1 MSENI
6 YSAANGSTVQENPL
20 FDEQLVRSWVVN
32 MLSVLDDNLPEN
44 TKKTVLNSCAAIH
57 YHAIHM
63 DELVLQYRGNL
74 TGFIALIAEKWQWKV
89 DYDAEA
95 RLIIA
100 DENKPECVCP
110 VARLGPGPV
119 SGVLCY
125 CSEGFAERMFSG
137 VVDGPVQARVVRSI
151 LRGDK
156 SCIYQIRIL

>member
-6 YSAANGSTVQENPL
+6 DSATNGSTVQENRP
-20 FDEQLVRSWVVN
+20 FDEQLAYAWVVN
-32 MLSVLDDNLPEN
+32 LLSVLDDNLPDE
-44 TKKTVLNSCAAIH
+44 TKKAVLNGCAAVH
-57 YHAIHM
+57 YRALNM
-63 DELVLQYRGNL
+63 DELIGQYRGDL
-74 TGFIALIAEKWQWKV
+74 AGFIALISEKWQWKV

-95 RLIIA
+95 RVIIA

-110 VARLGPGPV
+110 VARLGQV

-137 VVDGPVQARVVRSI
+137 VVGGPVQARVVRSI

-156 SCIYQIRIL
+156 SCVYQIQIL